1 MLVVLV
7 RVTQLIE
14 FKLST
19 SVLMPLNKDEVLAE
33 TLHKGFLVSFRKI
46 FSGEVNRVTGLKHL
60 AQLKE
65 ISSISK

>member
-19 SVLMPLNKDEVLAE
+19 SVLMPLHKDEVLAE
-33 TLHKGFLVSFRKI
+33 TLHKGFLVCFRKI
-46 FSGEVNRVTGLKHL
+46 FSEEVNQVTGLNHL

-65 ISSISK
+65 ISSTSK